1 MNYWIVARRF
11 AHLQEELTRI
21 LRPLSGVRVIIDRR
35 VRRRLAQL
43 RTFPEAPETWALPE
57 KEMEEGEKSQGGL
70 ISRNGSEQET
80 SGT

>member
-11 AHLQEELTRI
+11 SHLQEELTRI
-21 LRPLSGVRVIIDRR
+21 LRPLSDVRVIIDRR

-43 RTFPEAPETWALPE
+43 RAFPEAPETWALPE
-57 KEMEEGEKSQGGL
+57 NETEDGRTSQGGL
-70 ISRNGSEQET
+70 ISRDGSKQET